1 MGDRPRQTE
10 ASASRARAT
19 AAARANLFRSQLTR
33 RPTVSST
40 ASVETLRLDV
50 DVLSDTSEIVVRNQ
64 KGEVELADPP
74 ALSVEQQQQQQQQTE
89 HHLETEREKQRV
101 ADAVKHHAA
110 SQSSVTGQ
118 SETVC
123 LELLEA
129 VRAEL
134 RAKVNALAEDNWMF
148 EPEDETRG

>member
-1 MGDRPRQTE
+1 MGDRPRQPE
-10 ASASRARAT
+10 APTSRARAT

-64 KGEVELADPP
+64 QGEVELADPP
-74 ALSVEQQQQQQQQTE
+74 ALSVEQQQQQQTE
-89 HHLETEREKQRV
+89 HHLEMEREKQRV

-110 SQSSVTGQ
+110 SQSSVAGQ
-118 SETVC
+118 SE
-123 LELLEA
+123 ELLEA

-148 EPEDETRG
+148 EPEDATRG